1 MGSSGTMGV
10 AELLAR
16 AAALWPSAVA
26 VRFEGAECTYAEI
39 AARVAV
45 RCEGLSAWGVGR
57 GARVALL
64 ADNGP
69 AFLEVYFAAA
79 ALGAALV
86 PLNTRLAATE
96 LAEILDDCEPRVLLA
111 EPSFGGLAREA
122 HGAGAGGAQVVW
134 LATPPG
140 DGLRAGESVERIAPS
155 DRPDRPFT
163 PEPVEPEEL
172 AQLYYTSGTTGR
184 AKGVMLSHEN
194 VVRHALAAAIELELT
209 ERDVW
214 AHVAPMFHL
223 ADAWATFAITLVGGV
238 HVFLP
243 RFDAGRALDL
253 LESERVTLSNLV
265 PTMLGEMVALPG
277 AGERDWSALRL
288 VLSGGAPIAPE
299 TVARIRE
306 TFSSE
311 YVQTYGM
318 TETSP
323 YLTLSRL
330 TRAQAE
336 LPRDERLRLSARTG
350 RPFLGVEL
358 EVVDE
363 QGRRVPCDDA
373 TVGEIRVRG
382 VTVTRGY
389 WRRPDATAEAIREGW
404 LYTGDLATVD
414 RHGFVEIRDRK
425 KDMILSGGEN
435 VYSIEVENALYSHP
449 EVLEAA
455 AFGRP
460 DPKWGERVCAAVV
473 LREGANVDAQ
483 ALLEHCRARLAGFKL
498 PREIEFHARLP
509 RTGSG
514 KLAKRLLR

>member
-1 MGSSGTMGV
+1 
-10 AELLAR
+10 
-16 AAALWPSAVA
+16 
-26 VRFEGAECTYAEI
+26 
-39 AARVAV
+39 
-45 RCEGLSAWGVGR
+45 
-57 GARVALL
+57 
-64 ADNGP
+64 
-69 AFLEVYFAAA
+69 
-79 ALGAALV
+79 
-86 PLNTRLAATE
+86 
-96 LAEILDDCEPRVLLA
+96 
-111 EPSFGGLAREA
+111 
-122 HGAGAGGAQVVW
+122 
-134 LATPPG
+134 
-140 DGLRAGESVERIAPS
+140 
-155 DRPDRPFT
+155 
-163 PEPVEPEEL
+163 
-172 AQLYYTSGTTGR
+172 
-184 AKGVMLSHEN
+184 
-194 VVRHALAAAIELELT
+194 
-209 ERDVW
+209 
-214 AHVAPMFHL
+214 MFHL

-483 ALLEHCRARLAGFKL
+483 ALLEHCRAGLAGFKL

>member
-140 DGLRAGESVERIAPS
+140 DGLRAGESVERI
-155 DRPDRPFT
+155 
-163 PEPVEPEEL
+163 
-172 AQLYYTSGTTGR
+172 
-184 AKGVMLSHEN
+184 KGVMLSHEN

-363 QGRRVPCDDA
+363 QGRRVPSDDA